1 MPHSSQMIL
10 FCFQYIHICVPPNLQ
25 SRKDRN
31 ADKYRNPRGDEGGS
45 WRQVLADD
53 VGTPNLG
60 GRASHSPT
68 SRTFTLR
75 MENVWPASF
84 SVLFGCRNLGGVG
97 RGVKGWLFKENMIN
111 DYGIAPSFW
120 NCKLRKSTTKPE
132 KRLHEGYFCIWYWNF
147 KIEIELKHWI

>member
-1 MPHSSQMIL
+1 MIL

-25 SRKDRN
+25 SRKDKN
-31 ADKYRNPRGDEGGS
+31 TDNYRNPRGDEGGR

-53 VGTPNLG
+53 VGIGTPNLG

-75 MENVWPASF
+75 MENFGPASF
-84 SVLFGCRNLGGVG
+84 SVSFGCRNLGGVG

-120 NCKLRKSTTKPE
+120 NCKLRRSTTKPE
-132 KRLHEGYFCIWYWNF
+132 KKAL
-147 KIEIELKHWI
+147 